1 MININELK
9 DKIQEYTEDEFIQ
22 ILDEFFPEKIKQ
34 GDLRGSKLEVYLD
47 KLLDKLML
55 ITGTEYVG
63 DYIYYPESDDTDSP
77 EGVLNEVK
85 KWRKSQGLPLF
96 KDTE

>member
-1 MININELK
+1 MFNINELK
-9 DKIQEYTEDEFIQ
+9 DNLTDYTEA
-22 ILDEFFPEKIKQ
+22 EFFKILCEFTPEKIEHRTVSS
-34 GDLRGSKLEVYLD
+34 DEMEEYLD

-55 ITGTEYVG
+55 ITGSEYVG
-63 DYIYYPESDDTDSP
+63 DYIYYPESSDADCP